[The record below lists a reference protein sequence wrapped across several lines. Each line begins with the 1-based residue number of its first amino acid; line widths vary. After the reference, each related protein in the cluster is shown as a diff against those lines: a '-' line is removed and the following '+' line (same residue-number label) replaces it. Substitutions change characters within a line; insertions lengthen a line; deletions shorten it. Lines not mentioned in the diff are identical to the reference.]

1 MSALTTQLTLRIDWS
16 EMDLYGH
23 VNNVSFFKY
32 IQAARVNFWEE
43 AGINQ
48 LHRNSNIGPTL
59 ASVNCRFLHSLYF
72 PGEVI
77 IHTHVEWIKTSSFQL
92 IHKLFNTAGEQVA
105 RAEDIVVLFD
115 YNTQQKTEVPET
127 IRTAIQPEEKEQ

>member
-1 MSALTTQLTLRIDWS
+1 MPLTTQLKLRIDWS

-32 IQAARVNFWEE
+32 VQAARVHFWEE

-48 LHRNSNIGPTL
+48 MHRDSGIGPTL
-59 ASVNCRFLHSLYF
+59 ASVNCRFMRSLYF

-77 IHTHVEWIKTSSFQL
+77 IHTHAEWIKTSSFQL
-92 IHKLFNTAGEQVA
+92 THQLFNTAGEQVA
-105 RAEDIVVLFD
+105 QGEDIVVMFD
-115 YNTQQKTEVPET
+115 YTTQQKVEIPET
-127 IRTAIQPEEKEQ
+127 IRAAIQPSEEK